1 LSKHSVKWSRF
12 GPQKQPYIGRYAP
25 TPSGPLHFGSLVA
38 AVGSY
43 LQARKNKG
51 LWLLR
56 IEDID
61 PPREVPGATTAIIHT
76 LEAYGFEWDGDISY
90 QSQRL
95 EYYAAALTQL
105 KQKQQLYACSCSR
118 KFLLKTAQHGQYG
131 VIYPGTCR
139 HNHSTELEQQ
149 HSLRLKTQSQKTC
162 FTDLLQGDYCQNIA
176 TDIGDFIVKRS
187 DGLYSYQ
194 LAIVVDDMLQGITE
208 IVRGAD
214 LLDSTPR
221 QIYLQQQLDYPSPNY
236 MHLPIACNSQ
246 GQKLSKQHHAKPL
259 TDKHPVLNLC
269 KAMKFLGFKVT
280 TEIKESSIADFWTWA
295 IDIWDISKVPT
306 KNDTIVSS

>member
-1 LSKHSVKWSRF
+1 MSKHNSGF
-12 GPQKQPYIGRYAP
+12 EKQSYVGRYAP

-43 LQARKNKG
+43 LQARKNQG
-51 LWLLR
+51 SWLLR

-61 PPREVPGATTAIIHT
+61 PPREVAGATVSIINT
-76 LEAYGFEWDGDISY
+76 LEAHGFEWHGEICY

-95 EYYAAALTQL
+95 EHYAAALALL
-105 KQKQQLYACSCSR
+105 KQKQQIYACSCSR
-118 KFLLKTAQHGQYG
+118 KLLLETAQHGQYG

-139 HNHSTELEQQ
+139 NHSTTLKKQ
-149 HSLRLKTQSQKTC
+149 HSLRLKTQSQQTC
-162 FTDLLQGDYCQNIA
+162 FTDLLQGDYCQNLA
-176 TDIGDFIVKRS
+176 KDIGDFIVKRS

-194 LAIVVDDMLQGITE
+194 LAIVVDDMLQGVTE

-221 QIYLQQQLDYPSPNY
+221 QIFLQQQLDYPSPSY

-246 GQKLSKQHHAKPL
+246 GQKLSKQHHAEPL
-259 TDKHPVLNLC
+259 TISHPVLNLC
-269 KAMKFLGFKVT
+269 KAMEFLGFKVAQD
-280 TEIKESSIADFWTWA
+280 IKQSSLTDFWTWA
-295 IDIWDISKVPT
+295 ISVWDISKIPRE
-306 KNDTIVSS
+306 NHTIMS